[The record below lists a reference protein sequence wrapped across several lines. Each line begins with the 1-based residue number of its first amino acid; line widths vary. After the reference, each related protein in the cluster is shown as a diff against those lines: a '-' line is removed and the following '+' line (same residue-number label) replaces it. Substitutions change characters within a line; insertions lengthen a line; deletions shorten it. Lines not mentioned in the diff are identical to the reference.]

1 MSMIPEDPVYTINSY
16 SPAEGCPWI
25 VWPNDQRIYHSDLE
39 AMIGPKYQH
48 FAGIQFHALK
58 MDSGNEWDTVNGW
71 RHTIDDPDFYLRPGS
86 IISSQSFEDGFNE
99 KLDSLIPNCRPT
111 YPTPPT
117 TSPALAQQVGGS
129 HYKHMTIQPIE
140 FFIAN
145 SIPYA
150 EAAVCKYAIRH
161 REKGGAEDLK
171 KAIHILQIL
180 LEKEYP
186 NE

>member
-58 MDSGNEWDTVNGW
+58 MDNGDEWDTVNGW
-71 RHTIDDPDFYLRPGS
+71 RHMSPPAVHIARSGKVDIP
-86 IISSQSFEDGFNE
+86 
-99 KLDSLIPNCRPT
+99 KLSLIEHPLI
-111 YPTPPT
+111 YQEPPT

-129 HYKHMTIQPIE
+129 HYKHLPIQPIE